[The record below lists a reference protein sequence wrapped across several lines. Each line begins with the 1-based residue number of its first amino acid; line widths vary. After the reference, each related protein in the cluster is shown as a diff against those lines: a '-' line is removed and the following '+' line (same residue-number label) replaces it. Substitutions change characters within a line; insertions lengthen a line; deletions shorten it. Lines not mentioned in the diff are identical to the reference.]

1 MHPLVKIFTLRER
14 DFVISRKEVRGRINY
29 TRVRYL
35 VVNTT
40 LKLFKLFN
48 GMLLEKKKIEQ
59 KTLRMI

>member
-1 MHPLVKIFTLRER
+1 MHPLVKIYTLRER

-29 TRVRYL
+29 TRIRYL
-35 VVNTT
+35 VMKTT

-48 GMLLEKKKIEQ
+48 GMLLEKKKNEQ